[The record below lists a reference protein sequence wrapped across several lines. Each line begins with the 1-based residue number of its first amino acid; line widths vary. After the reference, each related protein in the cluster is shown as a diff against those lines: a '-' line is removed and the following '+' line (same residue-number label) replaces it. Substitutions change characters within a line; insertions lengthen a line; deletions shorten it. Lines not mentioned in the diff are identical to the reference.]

1 MMDEITIIP
10 AILLGKR
17 DDGSVLLK
25 CLQNEEVVVRAFQPS
40 LFGKIIPKYIL
51 LGVKYENNSVTLT
64 VTDGTEFKNL
74 YKSKWKLL
82 LKKIEYDEQ

>member
-10 AILLGKR
+10 AILLGER

-40 LFGKIIPKYIL
+40 LFGKIIPEYIL
-51 LGVKYENNSVTLT
+51 LGVKYENNSVILT
-64 VTDGTEFKNL
+64 VADGIEFKDL

-82 LKKIEYDEQ
+82 LNKIEYDEQ